1 VTTPMARH
9 RSVAFVVT
17 PIPLCG
23 CYVEVNIALIP
34 NPQSLIAKLIPNPW
48 G

>member
-1 VTTPMARH
+1 VVQACRRACLVTTPMARH

-23 CYVEVNIALIP
+23 CYVEVKIAL
-34 NPQSLIAKLIPNPW
+34 
-48 G
+48 